1 MTIENL
7 KERLNSGGK
16 MSQQTTVQAA
26 KKKGGELVK
35 ALLDL
40 VILALL
46 LAGAGFGGYF
56 WGLHERLAPIQEV
69 PPGTVGAL
77 PSNAVAAAPSPAV
90 KTVTEPTKAASADPV
105 ASAPAKSGKM
115 KYWISSSGEEYIGYS
130 ITAKV
135 NGNAVD
141 SFFGPGKNV
150 DVTRYVKSGDNAVT
164 FEAKALGD
172 QYNKHDGDA
181 KSILTLNLVK
191 GSHVQEEF
199 KPSDVLVTYKRNA
212 TESEDFNDTEHFSAK

>member
-1 MTIENL
+1 MSQ
-7 KERLNSGGK
+7 SGGA
-16 MSQQTTVQAA
+16 VNAA
-26 KKKGGELVK
+26 KKKGQELVK

-69 PPGTVGAL
+69 PPGTA
-77 PSNAVAAAPSPAV
+77 NAIQPAGVAAAAPV
-90 KTVTEPTKAASADPV
+90 KTVTEPTKPDSAL
-105 ASAPAKSGKM
+105 AAPAKPGKM

-150 DVTRYVKSGDNAVT
+150 DVTRYIKEGDNSVT
-164 FEAKALGD
+164 FEAKALGE

-181 KSILTLNLVK
+181 KSILTLQLVRGPK
-191 GSHVQEEF
+191 VQEEF
-199 KPSDVLVTYKRNA
+199 KSSDVITTYKRNA
-212 TESEDFNDTEHFSAK
+212 TESEDFNDSVHFTAK

>member
-1 MTIENL
+1 
-7 KERLNSGGK
+7 
-16 MSQQTTVQAA
+16 MSQSGAVQAA
-26 KKKGGELVK
+26 KKKGQELVK

-69 PPGTVGAL
+69 PPGTANAL
-77 PSNAVAAAPSPAV
+77 QPSAVAATPAPAP
-90 KTVTEPTKAASADPV
+90 KTVTEPTKAADPV
-105 ASAPAKSGKM
+105 ASAPAKNSKT
-115 KYWISSSGEEYIGYS
+115 KYWISSSGVDYIGYS

-150 DVTRYVKSGDNAVT
+150 DVTRYVKKGDNALT
-164 FEAKALGD
+164 FEAKAMGD
-172 QYNKHDGDA
+172 QYNQHDGDA
-181 KSILTLNLVK
+181 SSILTLQLVK
-191 GSHVQEEF
+191 GAHVQDEF
-199 KPSDVLVTYKRNA
+199 KSADVLVTYRRNA
-212 TESEDFNDTEHFSAK
+212 TEKEDFNDTEHFSAN

>member
-1 MTIENL
+1 MSQ
-7 KERLNSGGK
+7 SGGA
-16 MSQQTTVQAA
+16 VNAA
-26 KKKGGELVK
+26 KKKGQELVK

-46 LAGAGFGGYF
+46 LGGAGFGGYF

-69 PPGTVGAL
+69 PPGTANAIQPAAVSATPA
-77 PSNAVAAAPSPAV
+77 PSAAPI
-90 KTVTEPTKAASADPV
+90 KTVTEPTRSDSASAASAKP
-105 ASAPAKSGKM
+105 GKT

-150 DVTRYVKSGDNAVT
+150 DVTRYIKEGDNSVT

-181 KSILTLNLVK
+181 KSILTLQLVK
-191 GSHVQEEF
+191 GPKVQEEF
-199 KPSDVLVTYKRNA
+199 KSSDVITTYKRNA
-212 TESEDFNDTEHFSAK
+212 TESEDFNDSVHFTAK

>member
-1 MTIENL
+1 
-7 KERLNSGGK
+7 
-16 MSQQTTVQAA
+16 MSQQPALQAA
-26 KKKGGELVK
+26 KKKGQEFVK
-35 ALLDL
+35 AMLDL
-40 VILALL
+40 VILTLL

-77 PSNAVAAAPSPAV
+77 PSSAVAAVPV
-90 KTVTEPTKAASADPV
+90 KTVTEPKTAVSEPATQAQAST
-105 ASAPAKSGKM
+105 PAKSGKI
-115 KYWISSSGEEYIGYS
+115 KYWLASSGEEYIGYS

-150 DVTRYVKSGDNAVT
+150 DVTRFVKSGDNQVS

-181 KSILTLNLVK
+181 KSILTVQLVK
-191 GSHVQEEF
+191 GPHVQDDF
-199 KPSDVLVTYKRNA
+199 KSSDVLVTYKRNA
-212 TESEDFNDTEHFSAK
+212 TESEDFNDTEHFAAK

>member
-1 MTIENL
+1 MSQ
-7 KERLNSGGK
+7 SGGA
-16 MSQQTTVQAA
+16 VNAA
-26 KKKGGELVK
+26 KKKGQELVK

-40 VILALL
+40 VILVLL

-69 PPGTVGAL
+69 PPGTANAIQ
-77 PSNAVAAAPSPAV
+77 PSAVAEAPASPV
-90 KTVTEPTKAASADPV
+90 KTVTQPTRSDAAA
-105 ASAPAKSGKM
+105 ATPAKSSKM

-150 DVTRYVKSGDNAVT
+150 DVTRYIKEGDNSVT

-181 KSILTLNLVK
+181 KSILTLQLVK
-191 GSHVQEEF
+191 GPRVQEEF
-199 KPSDVLVTYKRNA
+199 KSSDVVVTYKRNA
-212 TESEDFNDTEHFSAK
+212 AESEDFNDSEHFQAK

>member
-1 MTIENL
+1 
-7 KERLNSGGK
+7 
-16 MSQQTTVQAA
+16 MSQQPALQAA
-26 KKKGGELVK
+26 KKKGQEFVK
-35 ALLDL
+35 AMLDL

-69 PPGTVGAL
+69 PPGTANAL
-77 PSNAVAAAPSPAV
+77 QPAAVSAAPTPAPPV
-90 KTVTEPTKAASADPV
+90 KTVSEPKTAEPV
-105 ASAPAKSGKM
+105 ASAPAKTGKT
-115 KYWISSSGEEYIGYS
+115 KYWIASTGEEYIGYS

-150 DVTRYVKSGDNAVT
+150 DVTRYVKPGDNAVT

-181 KSILTLNLVK
+181 NSVLTLQLVK
-191 GSHVQEEF
+191 GPHVQEEF
-199 KPSDVLVTYKRNA
+199 KASDVLVTYKRNA
-212 TESEDFNDTEHFSAK
+212 TESQDYNDTEHFSAK

>member
-1 MTIENL
+1 MSQ
-7 KERLNSGGK
+7 SGG
-16 MSQQTTVQAA
+16 VAQAA
-26 KKKGGELVK
+26 KKKGQELVK

-40 VILALL
+40 LILALL

-69 PPGTVGAL
+69 PPGTANAL
-77 PSNAVAAAPSPAV
+77 QPSAVAATPAPV
-90 KTVTEPTKAASADPV
+90 KTVTEPTKTNASAAP
-105 ASAPAKSGKM
+105 PAKVSKT
-115 KYWISSSGEEYIGYS
+115 KYWITSSGEEYIGYS
-130 ITAKV
+130 ITAKI

-150 DVTRYVKSGDNAVT
+150 DITRYVTPGDNSLT
-164 FEAKALGD
+164 FEAKALGE

-181 KSILTLNLVK
+181 SSVLTLQLVK
-191 GSHVQEEF
+191 GPHVQEDF

-212 TESEDFNDTEHFSAK
+212 AEKEDFNDSEHFTAK

>member
-1 MTIENL
+1 
-7 KERLNSGGK
+7 
-16 MSQQTTVQAA
+16 MSQSGAVQAA
-26 KKKGGELVK
+26 KKKGQELVK

-69 PPGTVGAL
+69 PPGTANAL
-77 PSNAVAAAPSPAV
+77 QPSAVAATPATPV
-90 KTVTEPTKAASADPV
+90 KTVTEPSKAADPV
-105 ASAPAKSGKM
+105 AAAPAKTSKT

-164 FEAKALGD
+164 FEAKALGE
-172 QYNKHDGDA
+172 QYNKHGGDA
-181 KSILTLNLVK
+181 SSILTLQLVK
-191 GSHVQEEF
+191 GAHVQEEF
-199 KPSDVLVTYKRNA
+199 KPSDVLLTYKRNA
-212 TESEDFNDTEHFSAK
+212 TESEDFNDTEHFTAK

>member
-1 MTIENL
+1 
-7 KERLNSGGK
+7 

-77 PSNAVAAAPSPAV
+77 PSSAVAAAPAV
-90 KTVTEPTKAASADPV
+90 QTRPASADSAV
-105 ASAPAKSGKM
+105 SAPAKSGKM

-199 KPSDVLVTYKRNA
+199 KPSDVLITYKRNA
-212 TESEDFNDTEHFSAK
+212 TESEDFNDTEHFTAK

>member
-1 MTIENL
+1 
-7 KERLNSGGK
+7 

-40 VILALL
+40 VILVLL

-77 PSNAVAAAPSPAV
+77 PPSAAAATQAPV
-90 KTVTEPTKAASADPV
+90 KTVTESKSASADPI
-105 ASAPAKSGKM
+105 APAAAKVSKT

-150 DVTRYVKSGDNAVT
+150 DVTRYIKSGDNAVT
-164 FEAKALGD
+164 FEAKALGE
-172 QYNKHDGDA
+172 QYNKHNDDA
-181 KSILTLNLVK
+181 KSILTLQVVK

-212 TESEDFNDTEHFSAK
+212 AESEDFNDTEHFNAK

>member
-1 MTIENL
+1 
-7 KERLNSGGK
+7 
-16 MSQQTTVQAA
+16 MSQQTAVQAA

-69 PPGTVGAL
+69 PPGTAGAL
-77 PSNAVAAAPSPAV
+77 PATAAAAPPSTAPV
-90 KTVTEPTKAASADPV
+90 KTVTEPTKTASADPV
-105 ASAPAKSGKM
+105 ASAPAKNGKT

-164 FEAKALGD
+164 FEAKSLGE

-181 KSILTLNLVK
+181 KSILTLQLVK
-191 GSHVQEEF
+191 GSHVQDEF
-199 KPSDVLVTYKRNA
+199 KSSDVLVTYKRNA

>member
-1 MTIENL
+1 MSQ
-7 KERLNSGGK
+7 SGGA
-16 MSQQTTVQAA
+16 VNAA
-26 KKKGGELVK
+26 KKKGQELVK

-69 PPGTVGAL
+69 PPGTANAIQ
-77 PSNAVAAAPSPAV
+77 PTAVAATPSPAPAAASAPI
-90 KTVTEPTKAASADPV
+90 KTVTEPTRSQSASV
-105 ASAPAKSGKM
+105 APAKPGKM

-135 NGNAVD
+135 NDNAVD

-150 DVTRYVKSGDNAVT
+150 DVTRYIKDGDNSVT

-181 KSILTLNLVK
+181 KSILTLQLVK
-191 GSHVQEEF
+191 GPKMQEEF
-199 KPSDVLVTYKRNA
+199 KSSDVITTYKRNA
-212 TESEDFNDTEHFSAK
+212 TESEDFNDSVHFTAK

>member
-1 MTIENL
+1 MSQ
-7 KERLNSGGK
+7 SGGA
-16 MSQQTTVQAA
+16 VNAA
-26 KKKGGELVK
+26 KKKGQELVK

-40 VILALL
+40 VILVLL

-69 PPGTVGAL
+69 PPGTANAIQ
-77 PSNAVAAAPSPAV
+77 PSAVTEAPTAPV
-90 KTVTEPTKAASADPV
+90 KTVTQPNRSDAATAT
-105 ASAPAKSGKM
+105 PAKSSKM

-150 DVTRYVKSGDNAVT
+150 DVTRYIKEGDNSVT

-181 KSILTLNLVK
+181 KSILTLQLVK
-191 GSHVQEEF
+191 GPRVQEEF
-199 KPSDVLVTYKRNA
+199 KSSDVVVTYKRNA
-212 TESEDFNDTEHFSAK
+212 AESEDFNDSEHFQAK

>member
-1 MTIENL
+1 MSQ
-7 KERLNSGGK
+7 SGGA
-16 MSQQTTVQAA
+16 VNAA
-26 KKKGGELVK
+26 KKKGQELVK

-69 PPGTVGAL
+69 PPGTANAIQ
-77 PSNAVAAAPSPAV
+77 PTAVAAAPI
-90 KTVTEPTKAASADPV
+90 KTVTEPTRSESASA
-105 ASAPAKSGKM
+105 APAKPGKM
-115 KYWISSSGEEYIGYS
+115 KYWITSSGEEYIGYS

-150 DVTRYVKSGDNAVT
+150 DVTRYIKEGDNSVT

-181 KSILTLNLVK
+181 KSILTLQLVK
-191 GSHVQEEF
+191 GPKMQEEF
-199 KPSDVLVTYKRNA
+199 KSSDVITTYKRNA
-212 TESEDFNDTEHFSAK
+212 TESEDFNDSVHFTAK